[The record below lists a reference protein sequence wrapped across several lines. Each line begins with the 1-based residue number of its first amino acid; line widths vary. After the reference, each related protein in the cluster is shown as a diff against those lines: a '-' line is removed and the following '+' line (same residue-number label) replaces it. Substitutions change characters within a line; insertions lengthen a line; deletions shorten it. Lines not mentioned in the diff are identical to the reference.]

1 MTKQQST
8 PKPKTYDAD
17 TGYKYPKSTSSNYDS
32 GSRPRFQVSNDQANM
47 IKTKAN
53 NPIFKDMNESF
64 NKTIDSW
71 AKDAQNKKKK

>member
-1 MTKQQST
+1 MAKLQST

-17 TGYKYPKSTSSNYDS
+17 TGYKYPKSTPSNYDS
-32 GSRPRFQVSNDQANM
+32 GSRPRFKVSNGQADT

-53 NPIFKDMNESF
+53 NPIFKDMNEYF

-71 AKDAQNKKKK
+71 SKDAANKKK